1 MHEVLREK
9 EDLQGMGEHILV
21 MMDDLDNYSL
31 CCSS

>member
-21 MMDDLDNYSL
+21 MMDDLDNYR
-31 CCSS
+31 